1 MTDHVKDRV
10 TDQVTVRPAVPA
22 DAEAIAVVRVAGWR
36 TAYAGLIE
44 PAVLAAMD
52 PVSEAARRRR
62 EWADRPPG
70 TVAEVAGEVVGFVFS
85 GAYRTSDDEPGWP
98 AAPAAGEIQALYV
111 HPAAQGR
118 GAGRLL
124 LAHALARLAADGLDP
139 VRLWVLAGNTRAR
152 AFYAAAG
159 FADESPLGVATL
171 YTPTGGTRGTLE
183 VRYSRPQAR

>member
-1 MTDHVKDRV
+1 MSDGVPGTTTIR
-10 TDQVTVRPAVPA
+10 TAVAA
-22 DAEAIAVVRVAGWR
+22 DADAIAAIRVAGWR

-44 PAVLAAMD
+44 DAVLAALD
-52 PVSEAARRRR
+52 PVTEAARRRR

-85 GAYRTSDDEPGWP
+85 GVYRTAHDEPGWP
-98 AAPAAGEIQALYV
+98 VAPAAGEIQALYV

-152 AFYAAAG
+152 VFYAAAG
-159 FADESPLGVATL
+159 FTSEGPLGVAKP

-183 VRYSRPQAR
+183 VRYSRPRP